1 MRTAHSDTDR
11 REAGREVQEVLL
23 GHVVAVRRGPG
34 CGRRRRRAKR
44 RRRPCMRP
52 SQGAA

>member
-11 REAGREVQEVLL
+11 REAGREVQEVLY
-23 GHVVAVRRGPG
+23 GHVVSVRRGHG
-34 CGRRRRRAKR
+34 CGRQEEEGEE
-44 RRRPCMRP
+44 RRRPCMRA